1 MHMDKRDRCPR
12 CQSQSTH
19 RSRRQG
25 VLERLFCAVFFV
37 IPFRCEVCDK
47 RYFRPRR
54 QMANLPGGATRPPPA
69 QPESHRDWVLARE
82 CWFQKGVLL
91 PSEETS
97 GYAKIIVDY
106 ACDTVGGQRLDG
118 QDPHRQRMRWRIP
131 NPRGRKVAD
140 VGSNLFHYP
149 RAELSRPHAARARV
163 SVCDAETY
171 RSGALT
177 DQLKHRSKT
186 LPAHH
191 SQRARQSVS

>member
-1 MHMDKRDRCPR
+1 MSH
-12 CQSQSTH
+12 T
-19 RSRRQG
+19 
-25 VLERLFCAVFFV
+25 
-37 IPFRCEVCDK
+37 
-47 RYFRPRR
+47 
-54 QMANLPGGATRPPPA
+54 
-69 QPESHRDWVLARE
+69 SHRHTSHIESLTQTTPGSIRAHTTA
-82 CWFQKGVLL
+82 LL